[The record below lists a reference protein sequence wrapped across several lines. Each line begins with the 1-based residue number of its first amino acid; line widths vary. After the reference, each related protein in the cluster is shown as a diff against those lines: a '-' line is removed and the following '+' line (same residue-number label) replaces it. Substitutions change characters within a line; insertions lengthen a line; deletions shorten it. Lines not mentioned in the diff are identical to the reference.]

1 MSVNYRSSV
10 CENVNGLNIHFLEA
24 GFEDPNNP
32 LVVLL
37 HGFPE
42 LAFSWRY
49 IIPSLAKQGFHVIAP
64 DQRGFGK
71 TTGWDNS
78 YTNDLSS
85 YHHTNLTKDIFD
97 LVTALGYKNVECIIG
112 HDAGAAVAAWS
123 SLIYPNMYKSVIMM
137 SAPFTGSLKIPIIS
151 NMSSEK
157 NSSAIAKDLANLNR
171 PRKHY
176 QDYYRTIEANDDL
189 MKSDMGLRSF
199 IRTYYYYKSA
209 DWAQNNPFKLESWIA
224 AELEKMPTYYIMDLN
239 EDMPETVSKVMP
251 PNSYINSCEW
261 LNEEDLTVYEIE
273 YNRTG
278 FQGGLNWYRAA
289 VTSGNKKEL
298 NPYSGSKIHIPAL
311 FIAGK
316 QDWWPYQIPGAL
328 GAMQCEIADQKIPT
342 EFIDHAGHWVQ
353 QENPSEVLRIII
365 KFLSNN

>member
-199 IRTYYYYKSA
+199 IRAYYYYKSA

-224 AELEKMPTYYIMDLN
+224 SELEKMPTYYIMDLN

-251 PNSYINSCEW
+251 PNSYINSCDW

-316 QDWWPYQIPGAL
+316 QDWGPYQIPGAL

>member
-176 QDYYRTIEANDDL
+176 QVYYRTIEANDDL

-224 AELEKMPTYYIMDLN
+224 SELEKMPTYYIMDLN

-316 QDWWPYQIPGAL
+316 QDWGPYQIPGAL

>member
-123 SLIYPNMYKSVIMM
+123 SLIYPNMYKSVIMR

-224 AELEKMPTYYIMDLN
+224 SELEKMPTYYIMDLN

-316 QDWWPYQIPGAL
+316 QDWGPYQIPGAL

>member
-224 AELEKMPTYYIMDLN
+224 SELEKMPTYYIMDLN

-251 PNSYINSCEW
+251 PNSYIISCEW

-316 QDWWPYQIPGAL
+316 QDWGPYQIPGAL

>member
-224 AELEKMPTYYIMDLN
+224 SELEKMPTYYIMDLN

-316 QDWWPYQIPGAL
+316 QDWGPYQIAGAL

-342 EFIDHAGHWVQ
+342 EFIDNAGHWVQ

>member
-224 AELEKMPTYYIMDLN
+224 SELEKMPTYYIMDLN

-316 QDWWPYQIPGAL
+316 QDWGPYQIPGAL

>member
-157 NSSAIAKDLANLNR
+157 NSSSQKLNLLLNKFLIKY
-171 PRKHY
+171 PIIFIKVN
-176 QDYYRTIEANDDL
+176 NDSL
-189 MKSDMGLRSF
+189 
-199 IRTYYYYKSA
+199 
-209 DWAQNNPFKLESWIA
+209 
-224 AELEKMPTYYIMDLN
+224 
-239 EDMPETVSKVMP
+239 
-251 PNSYINSCEW
+251 
-261 LNEEDLTVYEIE
+261 
-273 YNRTG
+273 
-278 FQGGLNWYRAA
+278 
-289 VTSGNKKEL
+289 
-298 NPYSGSKIHIPAL
+298 
-311 FIAGK
+311 GK
-316 QDWWPYQIPGAL
+316 R
-328 GAMQCEIADQKIPT
+328 QKIYP
-342 EFIDHAGHWVQ
+342 G
-353 QENPSEVLRIII
+353 L
-365 KFLSNN
+365 

>member
-1 MSVNYRSSV
+1 
-10 CENVNGLNIHFLEA
+10 
-24 GFEDPNNP
+24 
-32 LVVLL
+32 
-37 HGFPE
+37 
-42 LAFSWRY
+42 
-49 IIPSLAKQGFHVIAP
+49 
-64 DQRGFGK
+64 
-71 TTGWDNS
+71 
-78 YTNDLSS
+78 
-85 YHHTNLTKDIFD
+85 
-97 LVTALGYKNVECIIG
+97 
-112 HDAGAAVAAWS
+112 
-123 SLIYPNMYKSVIMM
+123 
-137 SAPFTGSLKIPIIS
+137 
-151 NMSSEK
+151 
-157 NSSAIAKDLANLNR
+157 
-171 PRKHY
+171 
-176 QDYYRTIEANDDL
+176 
-189 MKSDMGLRSF
+189 
-199 IRTYYYYKSA
+199 
-209 DWAQNNPFKLESWIA
+209 
-224 AELEKMPTYYIMDLN
+224 MDLN

-251 PNSYINSCEW
+251 PKSNINSCEW

-316 QDWWPYQIPGAL
+316 QDWGPYQIQGAL

>member
-1 MSVNYRSSV
+1 M
-10 CENVNGLNIHFLEA
+10 
-24 GFEDPNNP
+24 
-32 LVVLL
+32 VLL

-224 AELEKMPTYYIMDLN
+224 SELEKMPTYYIMDLN

-316 QDWWPYQIPGAL
+316 QDWGPYQIPGAL